1 MADGNVSLPYSRF
14 LGYRKGEDGLPEIVP
29 EEAEIVRL
37 IYRSFLEGLTTNK
50 IAQILM
56 EQEIPAPGDQKKWY
70 NRTIESILTNE
81 KYKGSA
87 LFQKKFTVDFL
98 TKKTKVNEGEVPQ
111 YFVEHSHPPIVDP
124 EEFDMVQAYIRE
136 NATKSQKQ
144 DKYNERYNEY
154 AQKSAEIKKA
164 IVAVQAKIAR

>member
-1 MADGNVSLPYSRF
+1 
-14 LGYRKGEDGLPEIVP
+14 
-29 EEAEIVRL
+29 
-37 IYRSFLEGLTTNK
+37 
-50 IAQILM
+50 M
-56 EQEIPAPGDQKKWY
+56 EQEIPAPGGQKKWY

-98 TKKTKVNEGEVPQ
+98 AKKTKVNEGEVPQ

-154 AQKSAEIKKA
+154 AQKSDEIKKA
-164 IVAVQAKIAR
+164 IALCRRKSHGDCHGRNCLMGWHVS